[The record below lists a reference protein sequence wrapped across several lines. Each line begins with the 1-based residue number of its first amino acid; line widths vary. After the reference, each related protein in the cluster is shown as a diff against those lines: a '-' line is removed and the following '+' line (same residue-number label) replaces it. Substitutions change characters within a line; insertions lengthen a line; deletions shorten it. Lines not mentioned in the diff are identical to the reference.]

1 MSFNLGFL
9 AILVLSVPSNGV
21 PLRPSLDTLTSLV
34 ASPSNGCPDNSCQVN
49 PIPCCQPCPVEEK
62 KPCPVEP
69 QCQECPVDLS
79 QSTNRGLG
87 KAWQVILQ
95 GKALESTL
103 AQSLASPFVL
113 KYDALAAAAS
123 SLPGVLAAKGELLGK
138 IFAVPFKTT
147 AFVSSSLAKGLA
159 HAVVGLPVAVG
170 TGIAATAS
178 GLYSAIINDE
188 EDDSFPSSS
197 DFLSEDYPNDP
208 ATEAVIPGAE
218 LIDDLSRKDSITITS
233 TTSTPGTI
241 HFDLDTTTPAWILV
255 PPQTTIESIDS

>member
-1 MSFNLGFL
+1 MAFQFAFL
-9 AILVLSVPSNGV
+9 AILVVSVPSNGV
-21 PLRPSLDTLTSLV
+21 PLLPSLDTLTSLV

-138 IFAVPFKTT
+138 MLVVPVQYT
-147 AFVSSSLAKGLA
+147 AAKSSALAQGLA

-170 TGIAATAS
+170 TGIAAGAAGVYEAITDIQNQKNCHEDVCARPVHDVAHVQGDEPTDVQADGMDGRTGDVEAAS
-178 GLYSAIINDE
+178 VTTQVVDVPSVPEATTT
-188 EDDSFPSSS
+188 FPSM
-197 DFLSEDYPNDP
+197 
-208 ATEAVIPGAE
+208 
-218 LIDDLSRKDSITITS
+218 TS
-233 TTSTPGTI
+233 
-241 HFDLDTTTPAWILV
+241 LDILAGG
-255 PPQTTIESIDS
+255 IL